1 MAPDG
6 RRVVF
11 TSTRSGEGEIWRTDI
26 SGADAVQLTSM
37 SAIPGWPRWSPTGEY
52 VAFHALGVGGSG
64 DIFVVPADGG
74 KPVNLTSHPAT
85 DTFPSYSRDGRW
97 IYFTSNRSGRSMI
110 WKVPASGGPAIQV
123 VAGTMA
129 IESPDG
135 THLFYTEGRAVN
147 SPGVLWRVPVAG
159 GAAVK
164 LAEGVDATG
173 FDVVAGGVYYI
184 ERLPEETRLQYLDL
198 ASGKS
203 STIAGRLGTLDAGL
217 GASPDGRTILFT
229 RLDSSVNDLML
240 VEKFK

>member
-1 MAPDG
+1 
-6 RRVVF
+6 
-11 TSTRSGEGEIWRTDI
+11 
-26 SGADAVQLTSM
+26 
-37 SAIPGWPRWSPTGEY
+37 
-52 VAFHALGVGGSG
+52 
-64 DIFVVPADGG
+64 
-74 KPVNLTSHPAT
+74 
-85 DTFPSYSRDGRW
+85 
-97 IYFTSNRSGRSMI
+97 
-110 WKVPASGGPAIQV
+110 
-123 VAGTMA
+123 MA

-135 THLFYTEGRAVN
+135 TQLFYTEGRGVN

-184 ERLPEETRLQYLDL
+184 ERLPDETRLQYLDL

-203 STIAGRLGTLDAGL
+203 SPIAGRLGTLEAGL